1 MDTHTDDA
9 PRRIVHNAAR
19 MRLLGLWLV
28 LLPVAVVLHER
39 EAPAIMWAL
48 AAANVLVWPWA
59 AHRMALAHAHPVAV
73 ERRNLHVDALMAGL
87 WVALMQFNAV
97 PSLVLA
103 SIILMDKFAFGGPR
117 LALRCGLVFVATTAI
132 TAALGGFAFAPT
144 SSWLAIAATVPAL
157 LVYPSAVALSAWR
170 LSQQLG
176 GHQHALASLVRTD
189 SLTGVANPR
198 ALQEATEH
206 EFRRFRRSGHR
217 ASFMVV
223 DVDRFRLLN
232 DVHGRAAGD
241 AALQAIAAVLRKT
254 LRDTD
259 TCGRLGGDRFGV
271 VLTDASGS
279 GVGELAERLRHA
291 LAERLLSD
299 RSGASPTVSIGYAQI
314 DAGMLTST
322 QWIAAAESALRAAKA
337 AGRNRSMS
345 APAFGS
351 VAS

>member
-1 MDTHTDDA
+1 
-9 PRRIVHNAAR
+9 
-19 MRLLGLWLV
+19 
-28 LLPVAVVLHER
+28 
-39 EAPAIMWAL
+39 
-48 AAANVLVWPWA
+48 
-59 AHRMALAHAHPVAV
+59 MALAHPRPLAM

-97 PSLVLA
+97 PSMMLA

-117 LALRCGLVFVATTAI
+117 LALRCGVIFLASAVGV
-132 TAALGGFAFAPT
+132 AALDGFAFAPE
-144 SSWLAIAATVPAL
+144 SSWSAIAAAAPAL
-157 LVYPSAVALSAWR
+157 VVYPSAIAYSAWR

-176 GHQHALASLVRTD
+176 GHRKALASLVRVD
-189 SLTGVANPR
+189 PLTGVANPR

-232 DVHGRAAGD
+232 EVHGRAAGD

-291 LAERLLSD
+291 LSGRLLD
-299 RSGASPTVSIGYAQI
+299 DARGAHPTVSIGYAQI

-345 APAFGS
+345 APAFGG
-351 VAS
+351 AAP

>member
-1 MDTHTDDA
+1 MDTPLDDA
-9 PRRIVHNAAR
+9 QRRIVQNAAR
-19 MRLLGLWLV
+19 MRLVGLWLS
-28 LLPVAVVLHER
+28 LLPVAVVLHELR
-39 EAPAIMWAL
+39 APAIMWAL
-48 AAANVLVWPWA
+48 AAANVLVWPWVA
-59 AHRMALAHAHPVAV
+59 KRRVMTHAKPLAM

-97 PSLVLA
+97 PSLMLA
-103 SIILMDKFAFGGPR
+103 SIVLMDKFAFGGPR
-117 LALRCGLVFVATTAI
+117 LALRCGLVFLASTTAVG
-132 TAALGGFAFAPT
+132 ALNLFAFTPA
-144 SSWLAIAATVPAL
+144 SSWLAILATAPAL
-157 LVYPSAVALSAWR
+157 MIYPSAIALSAWR
-170 LSQQLG
+170 LSQQVG
-176 GHQHALASLVRTD
+176 GQRQALASLVRTD
-189 SLTGVANPR
+189 PLTGVANPR
-198 ALQEATEH
+198 ALQDATEH

-223 DVDRFRLLN
+223 DIDRFRLLN

-241 AALQAIAAVLRKT
+241 AALQAIATVLRKT

-259 TCGRLGGDRFGV
+259 TCGRLGGDRFGM

-291 LAERLLSD
+291 LAARLLD
-299 RSGASPTVSIGYAQI
+299 DAAGAHPTVSIGYAQI

-322 QWIAAAESALRAAKA
+322 QWVAAAESALRAAKS